1 MTEGLVVLFIVIYL
15 VVSIQLLAAGI
26 THQSSSPRITFA
38 CSLFWPIILPVI
50 VTCYLYKVLVT
61 NKWC

>member
-26 THQSSSPRITFA
+26 THQSSSPRITFCVLVVLA
-38 CSLFWPIILPVI
+38 DHSSCN
-50 VTCYLYKVLVT
+50 CYLLFIQGTCHK
-61 NKWC
+61 